1 MRGIWIAV
9 IMILTAIVGF
19 AQALTKE
26 EAVEVLVRNYP
37 EAQLADLYKSFYQDA
52 FGPGHILADS
62 IASRRYFFS
71 ELEEERQW
79 SGPVVEYTGNGKN
92 FVRLNMDLVRKGV
105 IPAETFFKAF
115 VGSLGMVE
123 KPSPEQWINE
133 WNEIDS
139 IIKAKDIIFINE
151 ESDRKMIDEKLKN
164 HNFTVHHSQRYDSI
178 YNFHYRIISLP
189 EFERLKKIAKFEV
202 EDSI

>member
-1 MRGIWIAV
+1 
-9 IMILTAIVGF
+9 MILTAIVGF

-26 EAVEVLVRNYP
+26 EAVEELVRNYP

-71 ELEEERQW
+71 ELEEEGQW
-79 SGPVVEYTGNGKN
+79 SGPVVEYTGNGEN

-105 IPAETFFKAF
+105 ISAETFFKAF

-133 WNEIDS
+133 WNEVDS
-139 IIKAKDIIFINE
+139 IIKAKNIIFINE
-151 ESDRKMIDEKLKN
+151 ESDRKMIDEKFKN

>member
-26 EAVEVLVRNYP
+26 EAVEELVRNYP

-71 ELEEERQW
+71 ELEEEGQW
-79 SGPVVEYTGNGKN
+79 SGPVVEYTGKGKN

-139 IIKAKDIIFINE
+139 IIKAKNIIFINE
-151 ESDRKMIDEKLKN
+151 ESDRKMIKEKLKN

>member
-1 MRGIWIAV
+1 
-9 IMILTAIVGF
+9 MILTAVVGF

-26 EAVEVLVRNYP
+26 EAVEELIRNYP

-71 ELEEERQW
+71 ELEEEGQW
-79 SGPVVEYTGNGKN
+79 SGPVVEYTGNGEN

-139 IIKAKDIIFINE
+139 IIKAKNIIFINE